1 MLIRFY
7 RKMVIEMLKLV
18 RIDDRLI
25 HGQVAVGWTSSAAAN
40 TIFVVNDQ
48 AQKDKVKAMALDL
61 AKPAGVKLYIRGV
74 AESGPIIEKFA
85 SAEKA
90 QVLVLVRNIQD
101 ALALVK
107 NSNGSIKA
115 INVGGLR
122 FEDGKKKIN
131 DFISLSNKDIS
142 DLKEMEEEGIKLDF
156 RMLPRDK
163 KITLAELLKK
173 G

>member
-1 MLIRFY
+1 
-7 RKMVIEMLKLV
+7 MLKLV
-18 RIDDRLI
+18 RIDDRLV
-25 HGQVAVGWTSSAAAN
+25 HGQVAVGWTSSVAAN

-74 AESGPIIEKFA
+74 KESGSIIKKFA
-85 SAEKA
+85 DAQKA
-90 QVLVLVRNIQD
+90 QVLVLIRNIQD

-107 NSNGSIKA
+107 ESGNAIRS

-122 FEDGKKKIN
+122 FEEGKKKLN
-131 DFISLSNKDIS
+131 DFISLSDKDIE
-142 DLKEMEEEGIKLDF
+142 DLKELEELGVKLDF

-163 KITLAELLKK
+163 KITLPELLKK

>member
-1 MLIRFY
+1 
-7 RKMVIEMLKLV
+7 MLKLV
-18 RIDDRLI
+18 RIDDRLV

-74 AESGPIIEKFA
+74 KESGSIIKKFA
-85 SAEKA
+85 DAQKA
-90 QVLVLVRNIQD
+90 QVLVLIRNIQD

-107 NSNGSIKA
+107 ESGNAIRS

-122 FEDGKKKIN
+122 FEEGKKKLN
-131 DFISLSNKDIS
+131 DFISLSDKDIE
-142 DLKEMEEEGIKLDF
+142 DLKELEELGVKLDF

-163 KITLAELLKK
+163 KITLPELLMK